1 MSNFKIDKLLKNT
14 IELNSAIYLL
24 WLETKDMITLC
35 YLKLWHTHDWRLRIM
50 ITYMHDWR
58 LRIMI
63 TLSYLKLA
71 HACMS
76 RYCWKPNFVLYPHL
90 QIWINA
96 VRIRCHCNRKQPDL
110 LYMLQPVE
118 EKSWDRSNAGNP
130 PTPFILYHS
139 PKKQPLPTNDLSIC
153 SYCKGSDHLNKA
165 APTVTQWFLSIRII
179 QLPSLPVFI

>member
-1 MSNFKIDKLLKNT
+1 MSNFKVDKLLKST
-14 IELNSAIYLL
+14 TELNSAIYLL

-58 LRIMI
+58 LRILI

-76 RYCWKPNFVLYPHL
+76 PYCWKPNFVLYRHL
-90 QIWINA
+90 QIWINV
-96 VRIRCHCNRKQPDL
+96 VRILCHCNKKQPDL

-118 EKSWDRSNAGNP
+118 
-130 PTPFILYHS
+130 
-139 PKKQPLPTNDLSIC
+139 
-153 SYCKGSDHLNKA
+153 DHPRNTLNKA
-165 APTVTQWFLSIRII
+165 VATVTQWFLSIRII
-179 QLPSLPVFI
+179 QLPSLHVFI

>member
-1 MSNFKIDKLLKNT
+1 MSNFKIDKLLKST
-14 IELNSAIYLL
+14 TELNSAIYLL

-58 LRIMI
+58 LRILI
-63 TLSYLKLA
+63 TLSYLKLV

-76 RYCWKPNFVLYPHL
+76 PYCWKPNFVLYPHL

-96 VRIRCHCNRKQPDL
+96 VRILCHCNRKQPDL

-118 EKSWDRSNAGNP
+118 
-130 PTPFILYHS
+130 
-139 PKKQPLPTNDLSIC
+139 
-153 SYCKGSDHLNKA
+153 DHPRNTLNKA